1 MLNIIISLSEFFVGL
16 GIIVYWIFF
25 YTVVKKDSK
34 KSIPYITHERSFP
47 IADLGWVMP
56 NLFIASLG
64 VILSQKFGI
73 FFSISSGSSLIFLAL
88 LDITFNVQNKVF
100 SNNISDTII
109 HLFINLSCM
118 VFGTVFLI
126 FGWLNF

>member
-1 MLNIIISLSEFFVGL
+1 MLNIIISLAEFVVGL
-16 GIIVYWIFF
+16 GIIIYWFFF
-25 YTVVKKDSK
+25 YKVVKKDSK
-34 KSIPYITHERSFP
+34 KSIPYITHEKSFP
-47 IADLGWVMP
+47 IADLCWTMP

-64 VILSQKFGI
+64 VILSQRFGI
-73 FFSISSGSSLIFLAL
+73 FFSIISGSSLIFLGL

-109 HLFINLSCM
+109 HLFINLSCLI
-118 VFGTVFLI
+118 FGIVFLV